1 MEDVLP
7 PPEIQLISLDAS
19 EGQGD
24 DFIEVDAYH
33 DFGIAAM
40 HITILDSQGNRS
52 RTAMPARIRITPLY
66 GGSFRRSRLAGHVC
80 DRPCHCHGLHGRH
93 RDTLDREDA
102 GRGLALIQSI
112 S

>member
-24 DFIEVDAYH
+24 DFIGVDAYH

-40 HITILDSQGNRS
+40 HITILDSQGNRIEDGDACPYTDHPTLWWFFPEVAS
-52 RTAMPARIRITPLY
+52 RWARL
-66 GGSFRRSRLAGHVC
+66 
-80 DRPCHCHGLHGRH
+80 
-93 RDTLDREDA
+93 
-102 GRGLALIQSI
+102 
-112 S
+112 